1 MQDSQAQPCA
11 WGQDGVE
18 QWPVALRRSAREGHI
33 YWAAPPRRTLP
44 ALPCS
49 VRAAPASTCW
59 VTLDRLG
66 GTLQPCSITVDSEA
80 QPRVAGRRQCVGRD
94 RSAQLTREAQCVC
107 DTSQQRTARRVLS
120 GLPLSHGCISQ
131 GTRSLLVDPQ
141 AARMKSPVCVCLHV
155 CVTVPLHP
163 VSRMSTGAW
172 GQKGLP
178 GNLSSPGAA

>member
-1 MQDSQAQPCA
+1 MQDSQAQPRA

-80 QPRVAGRRQCVGRD
+80 QPRVAGCRQCVGRD
-94 RSAQLTREAQCVC
+94 RSAQLTREAHACV
-107 DTSQQRTARRVLS
+107 THLNSARRGVF
-120 GLPLSHGCISQ
+120 SQ
-131 GTRSLLVDPQ
+131 GSRSLTAALAREPGRSWWTPRLLV
-141 AARMKSPVCVCLHV
+141 
-155 CVTVPLHP
+155 
-163 VSRMSTGAW
+163 
-172 GQKGLP
+172 
-178 GNLSSPGAA
+178 